1 MYTCRRRHRHIPAFY
16 IVVGLCLSI
25 VKFLGHPQT
34 TIFFPKKVGGG
45 GVGGTK
51 CQGRYATH
59 NRRLQFLLV
68 AYTNK

>member
-1 MYTCRRRHRHIPAFY
+1 MYTCRRRHRHIPAFN

-34 TIFFPKKVGGG
+34 TFFPPKKVGG

>member
-34 TIFFPKKVGGG
+34 TIFFQRKWVVVLEARNVKGDMPLII
-45 GVGGTK
+45 GV
-51 CQGRYATH
+51 YS
-59 NRRLQFLLV
+59 F
-68 AYTNK
+68 Y